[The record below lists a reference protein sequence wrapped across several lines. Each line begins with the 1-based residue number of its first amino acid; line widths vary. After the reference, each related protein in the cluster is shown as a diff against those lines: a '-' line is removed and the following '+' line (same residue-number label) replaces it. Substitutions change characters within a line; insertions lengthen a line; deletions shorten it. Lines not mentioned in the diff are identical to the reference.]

1 MNCFKYMKGIVFAQI
16 RANISTIKTCLP
28 TKQIKLFDSED
39 KVTKYLDVSG
49 DQFKQLFFTNTK
61 FNIPTIAN
69 GSDILGDFCYLDQW
83 CSSTNVGE
91 IIKPPYFFD
100 FINTVLISWQKD
112 LDINIC
118 DWDHINNKRLYNELQ
133 KINGWVSN
141 TDHVILKSLDY
152 PELIKILKTPK
163 LIKGNLIHL
172 SITIM
177 NDHPTISNIE
187 LILNFRI
194 NNDEN

>member
-1 MNCFKYMKGIVFAQI
+1 MKGIVFAQI
-16 RANISTIKTCLP
+16 RANISSIKTGLP
-28 TKQIKLFDSED
+28 TKIINLFDSED

-49 DQFKQLFFTNTK
+49 DQFKQLFYTNTK
-61 FNIPTIAN
+61 FNMPTEN
-69 GSDILGDFCYLDQW
+69 SDILGDFCYLDQW
-83 CSSTNVGE
+83 CSSTNIGE

-118 DWDHINNKRLYNELQ
+118 DWDQINNKRLYKELQ

-141 TDHVILKSLDY
+141 TDHQVIKSLDY
-152 PELIKILKTPK
+152 TELINILKTPK
-163 LIKGNLIHL
+163 LTTGNLIHL

-177 NDHPTISNIE
+177 NDHPKVSNIE

-194 NNDEN
+194 NKNET